1 MVVQLLKTLPRPK
14 RFAKFCLMD
23 LEAWPPSINLQ
34 LAYVGEPNRAWLG
47 TIVTELTPYC
57 NKMIPILHSSFE
69 GKGMLLADRGSV
81 HLPSQTLQGEAP
93 VCVSTP
99 LGF

>member
-14 RFAKFCLMD
+14 RFAKFCLTD

-47 TIVTELTPYC
+47 TIVTEL

-93 VCVSTP
+93 VCVSAP
-99 LGF
+99 PGF